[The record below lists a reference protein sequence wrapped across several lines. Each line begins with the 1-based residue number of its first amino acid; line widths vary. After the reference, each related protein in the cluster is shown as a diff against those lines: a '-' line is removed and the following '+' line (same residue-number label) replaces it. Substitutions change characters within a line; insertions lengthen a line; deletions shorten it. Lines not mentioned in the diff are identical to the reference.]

1 MESRF
6 AGPGFWSRDFRSRSP
21 ATTGELQG
29 FSTGNYRRGAQ
40 TTQAQWVGPR
50 WRRRIIG
57 AASPLHRPAPR
68 ARHSFIG
75 EGVTVSSGQLG
86 RFPSVLRRE
95 AEAGAVTVS
104 SVTGAA
110 GFVEARAR
118 LRFDVALQDQFDCL
132 RMVVASLPSDAS
144 TALAAPDS
152 LRAAILGLE
161 VVVADAERVSA
172 LRADGLLRGSID
184 PNESVALQ
192 GVLPS
197 VSLSSTAREGPAKRD
212 EPSRARS
219 ADREPL
225 TAGSPV

>member
-1 MESRF
+1 M
-6 AGPGFWSRDFRSRSP
+6 GG
-21 ATTGELQG
+21 
-29 FSTGNYRRGAQ
+29 
-40 TTQAQWVGPR
+40 
-50 WRRRIIG
+50 
-57 AASPLHRPAPR
+57 
-68 ARHSFIG
+68 
-75 EGVTVSSGQLG
+75 
-86 RFPSVLRRE
+86 
-95 AEAGAVTVS
+95 VTVS
-104 SVTGAA
+104 SVTTAA
-110 GFVEARAR
+110 GLVDASAR
-118 LRFDVALQDQFDCL
+118 LRFDVALQDHGDRL
-132 RMVVASLPSDAS
+132 RPVVASLSGDAS
-144 TALAAPDS
+144 TALAAPDA

-184 PNESVALQ
+184 PNEPVAFQ